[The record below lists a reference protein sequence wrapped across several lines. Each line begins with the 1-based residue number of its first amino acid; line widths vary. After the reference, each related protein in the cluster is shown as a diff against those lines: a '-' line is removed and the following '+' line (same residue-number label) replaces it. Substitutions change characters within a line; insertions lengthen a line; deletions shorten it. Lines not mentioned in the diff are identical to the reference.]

1 MPTVRFS
8 LPLGLALTL
17 FSGTARANDPA
28 LLRMADASSNFLVS
42 VNLASIRAWPRAAAA
57 FEQGKRSNPQWDQL
71 VQALG
76 VDPLELVDEV
86 IIAGRV
92 DNPGAKTSAD
102 NAALLLKGRFD
113 VTRLTELICRQGCS
127 PETVGAH
134 TLLRLPEG
142 SSKDGAPGGMVFFDS
157 SYAALGKLDTVRRA
171 AKNYSS
177 GAGPQLNAAMAGWV
191 NNLANYDVWIA
202 SSGPFGPMSG
212 AGAEAMDPMAAGA
225 MSKIAAFGLGIGVSD
240 DVDLALQVLSNNE
253 SEASQLREMAQG
265 LIALATLNADP
276 RQPGMSEF
284 LKRIQLSQQGNLV
297 LASMSVPQ
305 DDIER
310 AMRQAESSAASGAAE
325 AMSGQPSSAEP
336 AREGGIIIVGG
347 EQPPERVRLKR
358 SNR

>member
-1 MPTVRFS
+1 MLAVRFLLLVS
-8 LPLGLALTL
+8 LALML
-17 FSGTARANDPA
+17 LPGAARANDPA

-92 DNPGAKTSAD
+92 DDPGAKTSAD
-102 NAALLLKGRFD
+102 NAALFFKGRFD
-113 VTRLTELICRQGCS
+113 VPGLTALICRDGCS
-127 PETVGAH
+127 PEAVGAY
-134 TLLRLPEG
+134 TLMRLPEG
-142 SSKDGAPGGMVFFDS
+142 ASKDGPAGIVFFDS
-157 SYAALGKLDTVRRA
+157 NYAALGKLDIVRRA
-171 AKNYSS
+171 ARNYAS
-177 GAGPQLNAAMAGWV
+177 GAGPKLNPAMAGWV
-191 NNLANYDVWIA
+191 QNLAAYDIWIA

-212 AGAEAMDPMAAGA
+212 AGADVMDPMAAGA
-225 MSKIAAFGLGIGVSD
+225 MSKIAAFGLGIGVAD
-240 DVDLALQVLSNNE
+240 EVDIALQVLSN
-253 SEASQLREMAQG
+253 SEAEANQLREMAQG

-276 RQPGMSEF
+276 QQPGMSEF

-297 LASMSVPQ
+297 LASISVPQ
-305 DDIER
+305 ADIDQ
-310 AMRQAESSAASGAAE
+310 AMRQASSSAASGTVE
-325 AMSGQPSSAEP
+325 AINEQPSAHQP

-347 EQPPERVRLKR
+347 ERPPERVPLKK